1 MKKGW
6 NDTYTTTEHIGFP
19 VCHTRQD
26 QVEIFGLVLVSPN
39 PIGHIE
45 KQITKTIELFKG
57 NEFDLVVADCFEQEF
72 FGGLVDGISNGLFV

>member
-26 QVEIFGLVLVSPN
+26 QVEIFRLIFVSPN
-39 PIGHIE
+39 LIGHIE

-57 NEFDLVVADCFEQEF
+57 NLLGVLVADCLEQEF
-72 FGGLVDGISNGLFV
+72 FRGLGDAGSNGLFI